1 MARTYSYD
9 ETCINKNAFHKTTTS
24 INIDE
29 VDINK
34 ITLLDKTSYGNK
46 GLFKYHI
53 GYIQKNKTLPSPLNI
68 KIPQLTGYTKHFDHH
83 NNKYVNLLIN
93 DKKIIKK

>member
-1 MARTYSYD
+1 MESKVLSYD

-34 ITLLDKTSYGNK
+34 IILIDKT
-46 GLFKYHI
+46 
-53 GYIQKNKTLPSPLNI
+53 
-68 KIPQLTGYTKHFDHH
+68 
-83 NNKYVNLLIN
+83 
-93 DKKIIKK
+93 

>member
-1 MARTYSYD
+1 MESKVLSYD
-9 ETCINKNAFHKTTTS
+9 ETCINKNEFHKTTAS

-46 GLFKYHI
+46 SSFNYHI
-53 GYIQKNKTLPSPLNI
+53 GYKYKNLNI
-68 KIPQLTGYTKHFDHH
+68 NH
-83 NNKYVNLLIN
+83 
-93 DKKIIKK
+93 